1 MGRRTKLLKPH
12 SWGATDICLFSVSP
26 SVSVSL
32 TRQHYLSPHFMGL
45 ILSACICILTAA
57 PALLAALFPLIL
69 LLFSSLFS
77 LLFPVV
83 LLFLLSEKPAG
94 CLGPNLTT

>member
-26 SVSVSL
+26 SVSLLPGSII
-32 TRQHYLSPHFMGL
+32 YPPHFMGL
-45 ILSACICILTAA
+45 ILSACVCILAAA

-69 LLFSSLFS
+69 LLFPSLFS
-77 LLFPVV
+77 LLIPVV

-94 CLGPNLTT
+94 CLGPNLTA